1 MKIFSS
7 IVLGFILFTSCN
19 GCNSNA
25 SVDSSNNS
33 ASVSSVETAKPQ
45 YQIIAQYPHSNT
57 SFTEGLEYHDSTLIE
72 STGLN
77 EKSKLARVDIKTGKD
92 IIKVDL
98 DKKYFGEGITQLN
111 GKIYQMTYKEEKCFV
126 YDAKTFKKINE
137 LSYKGE
143 GWGMTNNGK
152 QIIMSNG
159 SNNLYYRNANTF
171 AEENVIAI
179 FDENGPLGNIN
190 ELEYVDGFVYA
201 NIWYKSYI
209 AKIDP
214 KSGRVVAKYDFTGL
228 MSQYMQGLGDEAVL
242 NGIAYNPAT
251 KNFYI
256 TGKNWPLLFEIKFN

>member
-1 MKIFSS
+1 MKIMGLVIIGF
-7 IVLGFILFTSCN
+7 VLITSCN

-45 YQIIAQYPHSNT
+45 YQIIAQYPHSIT
-57 SFTEGLEYHDSTLIE
+57 SFTEGLEYHDSTFIE

-77 EKSKLARVDIKTGKD
+77 KKSKLARVDIKTGKD
-92 IIKVDL
+92 ILKVDL

-159 SNNLYYRNANTF
+159 SNNLYYRNATTF
-171 AEENVIAI
+171 AEENVVAI

-201 NIWYKSYI
+201 NVWYKNYI

-228 MSQYMQGLGDEAVL
+228 MNQYLQGLGDEAVL
-242 NGIAYNPAT
+242 NGIAYNPTT

>member
-1 MKIFSS
+1 MKILSLLS
-7 IVLGFILFTSCN
+7 LCFIAIIS
-19 GCNSNA
+19 CNSNA
-25 SVDSSNNS
+25 SVDSANTTTQTT
-33 ASVSSVETAKPQ
+33 ETAKPQ
-45 YQIIAQYPHSNT
+45 FQIIAQYPHSNT
-57 SFTEGLEYHDSTLIE
+57 SFTEGLEYHDSTFIE

-92 IIKVDL
+92 ILKIDL

-126 YDAKTFKKINE
+126 YDAKTFKKLSE

-143 GWGMTNNGK
+143 GWGMTNDGK
-152 QIIMSNG
+152 QLIMSNG
-159 SNNLYYRNANTF
+159 SNNLYYRNTTTF
-171 AEENVIAI
+171 AIENTIAI

-201 NIWYKSYI
+201 NLWYKNYI

-214 KSGRVVAKYDFTGL
+214 KSGRVVAKYDFTNL
-228 MSQYMQGLGDEAVL
+228 ISQYLQGIRDEAVL
-242 NGIAYNPAT
+242 NGIAYNPTT

>member
-1 MKIFSS
+1 MKILSLLFLS
-7 IVLGFILFTSCN
+7 IIAIIS
-19 GCNSNA
+19 CNSNA

-57 SFTEGLEYHDSTLIE
+57 SFTEGLEYHDSTFIE

-77 EKSKLARVDIKTGKD
+77 ERSKLARVDLKTGKD
-92 IIKVDL
+92 IFKIDL
-98 DKKYFGEGITQLN
+98 DKKYFGEGITKLKE
-111 GKIYQMTYKEEKCFV
+111 KIYQMTYKEEKCFV
-126 YDAKTFKKINE
+126 YDAKTFKKLGE

-143 GWGMTNNGK
+143 GWGMTNDGK

-159 SNNLYYRNANTF
+159 SNNLYYRNATTF
-171 AEENVIAI
+171 AIENTIAI

-201 NIWYKSYI
+201 NVWYKNYI

-214 KSGRVVAKYDFTGL
+214 KSGRVVVKYDFTSL
-228 MSQYMQGLGDEAVL
+228 ISQYLQGIGDEAVL
-242 NGIAYNPAT
+242 NGIAYNPNT